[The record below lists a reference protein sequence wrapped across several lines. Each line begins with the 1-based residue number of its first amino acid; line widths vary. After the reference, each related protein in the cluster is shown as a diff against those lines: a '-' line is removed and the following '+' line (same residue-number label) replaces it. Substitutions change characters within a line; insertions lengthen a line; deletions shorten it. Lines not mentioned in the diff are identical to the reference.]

1 MSYKK
6 IILILSFVV
15 EVLLIGGILAY
26 LTDADAKVNVMTF
39 GDNVEISLSE
49 VWRPEDG
56 DGIIPG
62 TTVEKAP
69 SIKND
74 STTTPAYVFAEVV
87 VPCYAGTGT
96 TVDTP
101 LFTFTA
107 NSDWTLIN
115 TPSVDTESKTI
126 TYVYAYG
133 TSSEMTTLNAET
145 TTLTPVFN
153 QVTLAQTLTDEQRQT
168 ANETTNIEVNAY
180 GVQVDNLETTNPAEI
195 YGIVNSEF
203 DLGNQGGEEQTGIP
217 TEMKNAANNETI
229 YKTESAA
236 GTVIPLSTTET
247 TKLKDNKNN
256 EIKVPMNFGIA
267 YDSGENVAEGIVIE
281 DVNHNQ
287 YVWIPVGTIT
297 DGNGNSKTIDLIRSN
312 FNGTTTPDAETVID
326 RSFYEYNA
334 TTGASY
340 GNTKAKNIG
349 EFVSSANNNH
359 GYYVARYEAGIDASR
374 NQYHYAG
381 CSGSDSTMTYG
392 NSSKMIAKDG
402 SVKPLSKSGMGVW
415 DAVTQPEAATIC
427 QAMYTK
433 TANGV
438 ESDLI
443 NSFAWD
449 TAIDYIQKCGT
460 ASNSARYAT
469 TQGKSGVDVA
479 YPQTTGTN
487 ILLATNSLDQQC
499 KIFDMAGNC
508 TEWSTETTS
517 YGSGNYPCVLRGGY
531 YGYIDGVTN
540 RGVGS
545 TTYRYSTGFR
555 PILYL

>member
-87 VPCYAGTGT
+87 VPCYASTGT

-145 TTLTPVFN
+145 TTSTPVFN
-153 QVTLAQTLTDEQRQT
+153 QVTLAPTLTDEQRQT

-247 TKLKDNKNN
+247 TTLKDNKNN
-256 EIKVPMNFGIA
+256 EIKVPKNFGIA
-267 YDSGENVAEGIVIE
+267 YDSGDNVSDGVVIE
-281 DVNHNQ
+281 DTNHNQ

-297 DGNGNSKTIDLIRSN
+297 NSSGVSKTIDLIRSD
-312 FNGTTTPDAETVID
+312 FNEITTSDAEVAINTD
-326 RSFYEYNA
+326 FYEYNE
-334 TTGASY
+334 TSGESY
-340 GNTKAKNIG
+340 ANTKAKNLDQ
-349 EFVSSANNNH
+349 FLSSANSNH
-359 GYYVARYEAGIDASR
+359 GYYIARYEAGINESQD
-374 NQYHYAG
+374 QYRYAE
-381 CSGSDSTMTYG
+381 CSGIGVSVTFG
-392 NSSKMIAKDG
+392 IPANKVAVDG
-402 SVKPLSKSGMGVW
+402 TVKPLSKSGVGVW
-415 DAVTQPEAATIC
+415 NAVTQHEAATIC
-427 QAMYTK
+427 RAMYTK
-433 TANGV
+433 NADGV

-449 TAIDYIQKCGT
+449 TAIDFIQKCGT
-460 ASNSARYAT
+460 ASNSSSYAT
-469 TQGKSGVDVA
+469 TLAKSGVDTSN
-479 YPQTTGTN
+479 PQTTGTN
-487 ILLATNSLDQQC
+487 TLLETSSTDQQC

-508 TEWSTETTS
+508 YEWCTETYIS
-517 YGSGNYPCVLRGGY
+517 VDYPNVSRGGTY
-531 YGYIDGVTN
+531 AFSIPAIYRNNYSYSYTSN
-540 RGVGS
+540 RNS
-545 TTYRYSTGFR
+545 FR
-555 PILYL
+555 PIMYL